1 LFVSEPFTRVL
12 VEESLQSKEFPMKK
26 TILACACALLLST
39 GSVFAQAQPAPGAS
53 SEGNVGP
60 GATKSTTKHT
70 NMKTTKHTNMKKGT
84 TTGTATGKMRSGSS
98 SSSAPSSMGNVGP
111 GTNNNT
117 GPQPGGR

>member
-1 LFVSEPFTRVL
+1 
-12 VEESLQSKEFPMKK
+12 MKK

-70 NMKTTKHTNMKKGT
+70 NMKKGT
-84 TTGTATGKMRSGSS
+84 TTGAGKMKAGSS
-98 SSSAPSSMGNVGP
+98 SSMDNA
-111 GTNNNT
+111 GT
-117 GPQPGGR
+117 GAKK

>member
-1 LFVSEPFTRVL
+1 LIAVPFFASEPFAGAL

-39 GSVFAQAQPAPGAS
+39 GSVFAQMQPAPGAS

-70 NMKTTKHTNMKKGT
+70 NMKKGT
-84 TTGTATGKMRSGSS
+84 TTGAATGKMKSGSS
-98 SSSAPSSMGNVGP
+98 SSMDNAGA
-111 GTNNNT
+111 GTKK
-117 GPQPGGR
+117 